1 MMMRNCTDGIA
12 SVFDAE
18 SAGLALRP
26 PSCAT
31 RLIRQQKPQILH
43 GQALSEFFFAKNVLG

>member
-1 MMMRNCTDGIA
+1 MRNCTDGIA
-12 SVFDAE
+12 SVFDTE
-18 SAGLALRP
+18 SAGLALRT